1 MNPPACCLDCVIAS
15 GITIV
20 FCFCLIKSC
29 EQEIEL
35 PEPDDAPPTMVV
47 VDMTRV

>member
-1 MNPPACCLDCVIAS
+1 MSPPACCLDCVIAS
-15 GITIV
+15 AIV
-20 FCFCLIKSC
+20 GFFAFCLCKSC

-35 PEPDDAPPTMVV
+35 PPDEPNIIV